1 MLKNLDIRQ
10 GFFIFVSMDEELV
23 RPIGKVKEK
32 KFKENFDSI
41 FDEYKQKAINMGYS
55 GQLKFK
61 KEHGYIIIFVII

>member
-1 MLKNLDIRQ
+1 
-10 GFFIFVSMDEELV
+10 MDEELV